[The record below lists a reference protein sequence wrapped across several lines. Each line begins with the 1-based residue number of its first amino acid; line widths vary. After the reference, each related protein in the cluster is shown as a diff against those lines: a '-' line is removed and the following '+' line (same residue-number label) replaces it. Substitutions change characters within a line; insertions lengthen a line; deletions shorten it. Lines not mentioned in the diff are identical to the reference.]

1 MRTKTEE
8 EAGHQQPLFTHAEQ
22 HYWNINSNY
31 DTWFYNKTAK
41 NIRNQHQGVRQ
52 TFTLQSA
59 PIIQQKKWCFNSE
72 TKSLKHTG
80 QSSEADYLVNHF
92 HPFGQVVK
100 GLQLGDVINQHN
112 SLGTSVVG

>member
-1 MRTKTEE
+1 MRTKPEE
-8 EAGHQQPLFTHAEQ
+8 EAGRQRPLSTHAEQ

-31 DTWFYNKTAK
+31 DPRIYDKAAK
-41 NIRNQHQGVRQ
+41 NIRRRCVRQ

-59 PIIQQKKWCFNSE
+59 PIIQQKKRCFNSE

-80 QSSEADYLVNHF
+80 QNSETDYLVNHF

>member
-1 MRTKTEE
+1 MIRGSTIKQLKTSEVSIRVFDRHLPFSP
-8 EAGHQQPLFTHAEQ
+8 HQLF
-22 HYWNINSNY
+22 
-31 DTWFYNKTAK
+31 NK
-41 NIRNQHQGVRQ
+41 
-52 TFTLQSA
+52 
-59 PIIQQKKWCFNSE
+59 KKWCFNSE